1 MKKRNVISKQVREI
15 SPSGIRKFF
24 DILASLE
31 GVISL
36 GVGEPDFVTPW
47 HIREAGIYS
56 LEKGHT
62 SYTSNYGMLELREE
76 IARYLNN
83 RYGLVY
89 DPQNEILITVGV
101 SEGLDLAMR
110 AILDPG
116 DEVIG
121 HEPIY
126 VSYKPCTMLAGG
138 KFIPVPTAVE
148 NKFQVN
154 ADDIEKR
161 VTSRTKALMLG
172 YPSNPTGA
180 VMDRAGLIEVS
191 EIAQRHDLIV
201 VSDEVYERLVYG
213 VEHTCFASL
222 PGMQERTIHLGGFS
236 KAYAMTGWRLGF
248 AAAREEIIE
257 AMLKIH
263 QYTMLCAPTMS
274 QMAALEALREG
285 DAQVEE
291 MVAEYDRRRR
301 VIVDGLN
308 HIGLTCFE
316 PRGAFYA
323 FPSIRSTGLSSEDF
337 AERLLLEE
345 HVAVV
350 PGNVFGECGEG
361 HIRCCY
367 ATSMEEIEEA
377 LERMGRFVKR
387 HRSRE
392 AKR

>member
-1 MKKRNVISKQVREI
+1 
-15 SPSGIRKFF
+15 
-24 DILASLE
+24 
-31 GVISL
+31 
-36 GVGEPDFVTPW
+36 
-47 HIREAGIYS
+47 
-56 LEKGHT
+56 
-62 SYTSNYGMLELREE
+62 
-76 IARYLNN
+76 
-83 RYGLVY
+83 
-89 DPQNEILITVGV
+89 
-101 SEGLDLAMR
+101 
-110 AILDPG
+110 
-116 DEVIG
+116 
-121 HEPIY
+121 
-126 VSYKPCTMLAGG
+126 MLAGG

-148 NKFQVN
+148 NEFQVN
-154 ADDIEKR
+154 ADDIEKL

-180 VMDRAGLIEVS
+180 VMDRAGLIKIAEV
-191 EIAQRHDLIV
+191 AQRNDLIV

-248 AAAREEIIE
+248 AAASEEIIE

-387 HRSRE
+387 HRLKE